1 MSTQLLVRL
10 PDDLA
15 RRFKRSVAPRQRSRF
30 VQNLLEQALPPAHA
44 DDDDPLYQA
53 AIAVEKDEKLAADM
67 AEWEAETIGDGI
79 IPRRNK
85 PKSR

>member
-1 MSTQLLVRL
+1 
-10 PDDLA
+10 
-15 RRFKRSVAPRQRSRF
+15 
-30 VQNLLEQALPPAHA
+30 LEQALPPAHA

-67 AEWEAETIGDGI
+67 AEWEAEMIGDGI